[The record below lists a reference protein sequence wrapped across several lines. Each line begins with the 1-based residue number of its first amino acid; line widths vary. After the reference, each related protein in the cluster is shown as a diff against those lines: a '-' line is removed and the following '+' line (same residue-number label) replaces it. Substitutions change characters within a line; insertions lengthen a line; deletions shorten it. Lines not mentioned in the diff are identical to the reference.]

1 MRLIKN
7 TQDLLTSL
15 KLDAKSGLPIRN
27 FQIDSRKVTKN
38 SVFFGLTGSN
48 EDGSL
53 YAKDAIRKGASL
65 AIAKESKILNSSA
78 KSSKIILV
86 KSPEKCLIESAKVAM
101 GRYKGNVIGVT
112 GSNGKT
118 TTKNI
123 LKNCIKNSYATFQ
136 NYNNEIGLPLC
147 ALELDSKNTAAIF
160 EMGAAKLGDIDLL
173 SKIIKPNIGIIT
185 HIGHSHLD
193 GLNSVRGVLEVK
205 SELISNI
212 KKDGIAIVPDG
223 KYLNHW
229 KKMRDD
235 ISFYTF
241 GKKSSASYFPSQIQM
256 TKQGLSFF
264 IESIHLKKRIQ
275 IKTKLLGMHN
285 VLNILASFAAIHA
298 AQLNIEEF
306 VDGLRGLVNPPQRLE
321 LKTWAKQSQ
330 VIDDTYNANPDS
342 MRAALDVLCQ
352 FKGRKVAIL
361 GDMAELGRYRKKLHI
376 GLGDYAKIHGV
387 DILLG
392 YGDLIRHTAFAFGDN
407 GFFFNDKI
415 ELIDFLKKNL
425 VGKENILL
433 KGSRSM
439 RMEEILDL
447 WK

>member
-1 MRLIKN
+1 MKLIKN

-15 KLDAKSGLPIRN
+15 KLDAKSGLPIKN

-38 SVFFGLTGSN
+38 SVFFGLTGLQ
-48 EDGSL
+48 EDGGL
-53 YAKDAIRKGASL
+53 YANDAIRKGASL
-65 AIAKESKILNSSA
+65 AIVKESKILNSSA

-86 KSPEKCLIESAKVAM
+86 KSPEKCLIESARIAM

-285 VLNILASFAAIHA
+285 VLNILASFAAIHT

-352 FKGRKVAIL
+352 FQGRKVAIL

>member
-7 TQDLLTSL
+7 TQDLLASL

-65 AIAKESKILNSSA
+65 AIVKKSKILNPSV

-147 ALELDSKNTAAIF
+147 ALELDSKNTSAIF
-160 EMGAAKLGDIDLL
+160 EMGATKLGDIDFL
-173 SKIIKPNIGIIT
+173 SNIIKPNIGIIT

-235 ISFYTF
+235 ISFYSF
-241 GKKSSASYFPSQIQM
+241 GKKSSASYFPSQIRM

-285 VLNILASFAAIHA
+285 VLNILASFASIHA
-298 AQLNIEEF
+298 SQLNIEEF
-306 VDGLRGLVNPPQRLE
+306 VDGLRDLVNPSQRLE
-321 LKTWAKQSQ
+321 LKTWAMQSQ

-407 GFFFNDKI
+407 GFFFNNKI

-433 KGSRSM
+433 KGSRST

>member
-1 MRLIKN
+1 M
-7 TQDLLTSL
+7 
-15 KLDAKSGLPIRN
+15 
-27 FQIDSRKVTKN
+27 
-38 SVFFGLTGSN
+38 
-48 EDGSL
+48 E
-53 YAKDAIRKGASL
+53 
-65 AIAKESKILNSSA
+65 
-78 KSSKIILV
+78 
-86 KSPEKCLIESAKVAM
+86 
-101 GRYKGNVIGVT
+101 RYKGNIIGVT

-123 LKNCIKNSYATFQ
+123 LNSCIKNSYATFQ

-147 ALELDSKNTAAIF
+147 ALELDSRNSTAIF

-193 GLNSVRGVLEVK
+193 GLNSVKGVLEVK

-212 KKDGIAIVPDG
+212 KKDGAAIIPDS
-223 KYLNHW
+223 KYLNYW

-241 GKKSSASYFPSQIQM
+241 GESPSASYFPSQIKM

-264 IESIHLKKRIQ
+264 IESTHLKKRIP
-275 IKTKLLGMHN
+275 IKTKLVGMHN

-298 AQLNIEEF
+298 AKLHIEEF
-306 VDGLRGLVNPPQRLE
+306 AAGLKDLVNPPQRLE

-342 MRAALDVLCQ
+342 MRAAIDVLSQC
-352 FKGRKVAIL
+352 KGRKIAIL

-376 GLGDYAKIHGV
+376 DLGDYAKIHGV

-392 YGDLIRHTAFAFGDN
+392 YGDLIRHTAFAFGKN
-407 GFFFNDKI
+407 GFFFKSKI
-415 ELIDFLKKNL
+415 ELIDFLKNNL
-425 VGKENILL
+425 AGKENILL

>member
-1 MRLIKN
+1 MKLIKN

-15 KLDAKSGLPIRN
+15 KLDFKTSLPISN
-27 FQIDSRKVTKN
+27 FQIDSREVTKN

-53 YAKDAIRKGASL
+53 YAEDAIKKGASL
-65 AIAKESKILNSSA
+65 AFIKGTKILNSSA
-78 KSSKIILV
+78 QPSKIILV
-86 KSPEKCLIESAKVAM
+86 NSPEKYLIESAKIAI
-101 GRYKGNVIGVT
+101 GRYKGRIIGVT

-123 LKNCIKNSYATFQ
+123 LKNGIKNSYATFQ
-136 NYNNEIGLPLC
+136 NYNNDIGLPLC
-147 ALELDSKNTAAIF
+147 ALELDSKNSTAIF

-185 HIGHSHLD
+185 HIGHSHLE
-193 GLNSVRGVLEVK
+193 GLNSVRGVLKVK

-212 KKDGIAIVPDG
+212 QKDGAAIVPDS
-223 KYLNHW
+223 KYVNYW

-235 ISFYTF
+235 ITFYTF
-241 GKKSSASYFPSQIQM
+241 GEKSSASYFPSQIKM
-256 TKQGLSFF
+256 TKQGLSFY
-264 IESIHLKKRIQ
+264 IESIHLKKRIP

-285 VLNILASFAAIHA
+285 LLNILASFAAINA

-306 VDGLRGLVNPPQRLE
+306 AHGLRGLVNPPQRLE
-321 LKTWAKQSQ
+321 LKTWVKQSQ

-342 MRAALDVLCQ
+342 MRAAIDVLCQ
-352 FKGRKVAIL
+352 FNGRKVAIL

-376 GLGDYAKIHGV
+376 GLGDYAKINGI

-392 YGDLIRHTAFAFGDN
+392 YGDLIRHTVLAFGDH
-407 GFFFNDKI
+407 GYFFKNKI

-425 VGKENILL
+425 VGKETILL

>member
-1 MRLIKN
+1 MKLIKN

-27 FQIDSRKVTKN
+27 FQIDSRKVIKN
-38 SVFFGLTGSN
+38 SVFFGLTGLK

-53 YAKDAIRKGASL
+53 YANDAIRKGASL
-65 AIAKESKILNSSA
+65 AIVKEGKILNSSA

-86 KSPEKCLIESAKVAM
+86 KSPEKYLIESARIAM

-147 ALELDSKNTAAIF
+147 ALELDSKNTAAVF

-212 KKDGIAIVPDG
+212 KKEGIAIVPDG

-321 LKTWAKQSQ
+321 LKTWAMQSQ

-352 FKGRKVAIL
+352 FQGRKVAIL

-392 YGDLIRHTAFAFGDN
+392 YGDLIRHTALAFGDN

>member
-38 SVFFGLTGSN
+38 SVFFGLTGLK
-48 EDGSL
+48 EDGSF
-53 YAKDAIRKGASL
+53 YANDAIRKGASL
-65 AIAKESKILNSSA
+65 AIIKKSKILNPSV

-147 ALELDSKNTAAIF
+147 ALELDSKNTSAIF
-160 EMGAAKLGDIDLL
+160 EMGATKLGDIDFL
-173 SKIIKPNIGIIT
+173 SNIIKPNIGIIT

-235 ISFYTF
+235 ISFYSF
-241 GKKSSASYFPSQIQM
+241 GKKSSASYFPSQIRM

-285 VLNILASFAAIHA
+285 VLNILASFASIHA
-298 AQLNIEEF
+298 SQLNIEEF
-306 VDGLRGLVNPPQRLE
+306 VDGLRDLVNPSQRLE
-321 LKTWAKQSQ
+321 LKTWAMQSQ

-376 GLGDYAKIHGV
+376 GLGDYDKIHGV

-433 KGSRSM
+433 KGSRST

>member
-65 AIAKESKILNSSA
+65 AIVKKSKILNPSV

-160 EMGAAKLGDIDLL
+160 EMGATKLGDIDFL
-173 SKIIKPNIGIIT
+173 SNIIKPNIGIIT

-235 ISFYTF
+235 ISFYSF
-241 GKKSSASYFPSQIQM
+241 GKKSSASYFPSQIRM

-306 VDGLRGLVNPPQRLE
+306 VDGLRDLVNPSQRLE
-321 LKTWAKQSQ
+321 LKTWAMQSQ

-392 YGDLIRHTAFAFGDN
+392 YGDLIRHTAFAFGNN

>member
-1 MRLIKN
+1 MKLIKN

-38 SVFFGLTGSN
+38 SVFFGLTGLK

-53 YAKDAIRKGASL
+53 YANDAIRKGASL
-65 AIAKESKILNSSA
+65 AIVKESKILNSSA

-86 KSPEKCLIESAKVAM
+86 KSPEKRLIESARIAM

-321 LKTWAKQSQ
+321 LKTWAQQSQ

-352 FKGRKVAIL
+352 FQGRKVAIL

-407 GFFFNDKI
+407 GFFFNDK
-415 ELIDFLKKNL
+415 
-425 VGKENILL
+425 
-433 KGSRSM
+433 
-439 RMEEILDL
+439 
-447 WK
+447 

>member
-38 SVFFGLTGSN
+38 SVFFGLTGLK

-53 YAKDAIRKGASL
+53 YANDAIRKGASL
-65 AIAKESKILNSSA
+65 AIVKESKILNSSA

-86 KSPEKCLIESAKVAM
+86 KSPEKCLIESARIAM

-275 IKTKLLGMHN
+275 IKTKLVGMHN

-352 FKGRKVAIL
+352 FQGRKVAIL

>member
-1 MRLIKN
+1 MKLIKN

-65 AIAKESKILNSSA
+65 AIVKKSKILHPSV

-147 ALELDSKNTAAIF
+147 ALELDSKNTSAIF
-160 EMGAAKLGDIDLL
+160 EMGATKLGDIDFL
-173 SKIIKPNIGIIT
+173 SNIIKPNIGIIT

-241 GKKSSASYFPSQIQM
+241 GKKSSASYFPSQIRM

-352 FKGRKVAIL
+352 FQGRKVAIL

-407 GFFFNDKI
+407 GFFFNDKR

>member
-65 AIAKESKILNSSA
+65 AIVKKSKILNPSV

-147 ALELDSKNTAAIF
+147 ALELDSKNTSAIF
-160 EMGAAKLGDIDLL
+160 EMGATKLGDIDFL
-173 SKIIKPNIGIIT
+173 SNIIKPNIGIIT

-235 ISFYTF
+235 ISFYSF
-241 GKKSSASYFPSQIQM
+241 GKKSSASYFPSQIRM

-275 IKTKLLGMHN
+275 VKTKLIGMHN
-285 VLNILASFAAIHA
+285 VLNILASFASIHA
-298 AQLNIEEF
+298 SQLNIEEF
-306 VDGLRGLVNPPQRLE
+306 VDGLRDLVNPSQRLE
-321 LKTWAKQSQ
+321 LKTWAMQSQ

-387 DILLG
+387 DTVSYTHLTLPTIL
-392 YGDLIRHTAFAFGDN
+392 R
-407 GFFFNDKI
+407 
-415 ELIDFLKKNL
+415 
-425 VGKENILL
+425 V
-433 KGSRSM
+433 
-439 RMEEILDL
+439 
-447 WK
+447 

>member
-1 MRLIKN
+1 MKLIKN

-38 SVFFGLTGSN
+38 SVFFGLTGLK

-53 YAKDAIRKGASL
+53 YANDAIRKGASL
-65 AIAKESKILNSSA
+65 AIVKESKILNSSA

-86 KSPEKCLIESAKVAM
+86 KSPEKCLIESARIAM

-264 IESIHLKKRIQ
+264 IESTHLKKRIQ

-321 LKTWAKQSQ
+321 LKTWAQQSQ

-352 FKGRKVAIL
+352 FQGRKVAIL

>member
-65 AIAKESKILNSSA
+65 AIVKKSKILNPSV

-160 EMGAAKLGDIDLL
+160 EMGATKLGDIDFL
-173 SKIIKPNIGIIT
+173 SNIIKPNIGIIT

-235 ISFYTF
+235 ISFYSF
-241 GKKSSASYFPSQIQM
+241 GKKSSASYFPSQIRM

-285 VLNILASFAAIHA
+285 VLNILASFASIHA
-298 AQLNIEEF
+298 SQLNIEEF
-306 VDGLRGLVNPPQRLE
+306 VDGLRDLVNPSQRLE
-321 LKTWAKQSQ
+321 LKTWAMKSQ

-433 KGSRSM
+433 KGSRST

>member
-65 AIAKESKILNSSA
+65 AIIKKSKILNPSV

-147 ALELDSKNTAAIF
+147 ALELDSKNTSAIF
-160 EMGAAKLGDIDLL
+160 EMGATKLGDIDFL
-173 SKIIKPNIGIIT
+173 SNIIKPNIGIIT

-235 ISFYTF
+235 ISFYSF
-241 GKKSSASYFPSQIQM
+241 GKKSSASYFPSQIRM

-285 VLNILASFAAIHA
+285 VLNILASFASIHA
-298 AQLNIEEF
+298 SQLNIEEF
-306 VDGLRGLVNPPQRLE
+306 VDGLRDLVNPSQRLE
-321 LKTWAKQSQ
+321 LKTWAMQSQ

-407 GFFFNDKI
+407 GFFFNNKVD
-415 ELIDFLKKNL
+415 LIDFLKKNL

-433 KGSRSM
+433 KGSRSS

>member
-65 AIAKESKILNSSA
+65 AIVKKSKILNPSV

-147 ALELDSKNTAAIF
+147 ALELDSKNTSAIF
-160 EMGAAKLGDIDLL
+160 EMGATKLGDIDFL
-173 SKIIKPNIGIIT
+173 SNIIKPNIGIIT

-235 ISFYTF
+235 ISFYSF
-241 GKKSSASYFPSQIQM
+241 GKKSSASYFPSQIRM

-285 VLNILASFAAIHA
+285 VLNILASFASIHA
-298 AQLNIEEF
+298 SQLNIEEF
-306 VDGLRGLVNPPQRLE
+306 VDGLRDLVNPSQRLE
-321 LKTWAKQSQ
+321 LKTWAMQSQ

-361 GDMAELGRYRKKLHI
+361 GDMAELGRFRKKLHI

-407 GFFFNDKI
+407 GFFFNNKVD
-415 ELIDFLKKNL
+415 LIDFLKKNL

-433 KGSRSM
+433 KGSRST

>member
-1 MRLIKN
+1 MKLIKN
-7 TQDLLTSL
+7 TQDLLASL
-15 KLDAKSGLPIRN
+15 NIDAKSGLPIRN

-53 YAKDAIRKGASL
+53 YAEDAIAKGASL
-65 AIAKESKILNSSA
+65 AIIKESNVLNSSIQ
-78 KSSKIILV
+78 SSRVIAV
-86 KSPEKCLIESAKVAM
+86 KSPEKCLIESAKIAM
-101 GRYKGNVIGVT
+101 ERYKGNIIGVT

-123 LKNCIKNSYATFQ
+123 LNSCIKNSYATFQ

-147 ALELDSKNTAAIF
+147 ALELDSRNSTAIF

-193 GLNSVRGVLEVK
+193 GLNSVKGVLEVK

-212 KKDGIAIVPDG
+212 KKDGAAIIPDS
-223 KYLNHW
+223 KYLNYW

-241 GKKSSASYFPSQIQM
+241 GETSSASYFPSQIKM

-264 IESIHLKKRIQ
+264 IESNHLKKRIP
-275 IKTKLLGMHN
+275 IKTKLVGMHN

-298 AQLNIEEF
+298 AKLHIEEF
-306 VDGLRGLVNPPQRLE
+306 AAGLKDLVNPPQRLE

-342 MRAALDVLCQ
+342 MRAAIDVLSQC
-352 FKGRKVAIL
+352 KGRKIAIL

-376 GLGDYAKIHGV
+376 DLGDYAKIHGV

-392 YGDLIRHTAFAFGDN
+392 YGDLMRHTAFAFGKN
-407 GFFFNDKI
+407 GFFFKSKI
-415 ELIDFLKKNL
+415 ELVDFLKNNL
-425 VGKENILL
+425 AGKENILL

>member
-241 GKKSSASYFPSQIQM
+241 GEKSSASYFPSQIRM

-275 IKTKLLGMHN
+275 IKTKLVGMHN

-392 YGDLIRHTAFAFGDN
+392 YGDLIRHTAFAFGNN

-447 WK
+447 WE

>member
-38 SVFFGLTGSN
+38 SVFFGLTGLK

-53 YAKDAIRKGASL
+53 YANDAIRKGASL
-65 AIAKESKILNSSA
+65 AIVKESKILNSSA

-86 KSPEKCLIESAKVAM
+86 KSPEKCLIESARIAM

-205 SELISNI
+205 SELINNI

-321 LKTWAKQSQ
+321 LKTWAMQSQ

-352 FKGRKVAIL
+352 FNGRKVAIL

-407 GFFFNDKI
+407 GFFFNNKVD
-415 ELIDFLKKNL
+415 LIDFLKKNL

-433 KGSRSM
+433 KGSRST

>member
-1 MRLIKN
+1 MKLIKN

-38 SVFFGLTGSN
+38 SVFFGLTGLK

-53 YAKDAIRKGASL
+53 YANDAIRKGASL
-65 AIAKESKILNSSA
+65 AIVKEGKILNSSA

-86 KSPEKCLIESAKVAM
+86 KSPEKCLIESARIAM

-147 ALELDSKNTAAIF
+147 ALELDSKNTAAVF

-275 IKTKLLGMHN
+275 IKTKLVGMHN

-352 FKGRKVAIL
+352 FQGRKVAIL

>member
-1 MRLIKN
+1 MKLIKN

-38 SVFFGLTGSN
+38 SVFFGLTGLK

-53 YAKDAIRKGASL
+53 YANDAIRKGASL
-65 AIAKESKILNSSA
+65 AIVKESKTLNSSA

-86 KSPEKCLIESAKVAM
+86 KSPEKCLIESARIAM

-352 FKGRKVAIL
+352 FQGRKVAIL

-376 GLGDYAKIHGV
+376 DLGDYAKIHGV

>member
-38 SVFFGLTGSN
+38 SVFFGLTGLK

-53 YAKDAIRKGASL
+53 YANDAIRKGASL
-65 AIAKESKILNSSA
+65 AIVKKSKILNPSV

-352 FKGRKVAIL
+352 FQGRKVAIL

>member
-65 AIAKESKILNSSA
+65 AIVKKSKILNPSV

-136 NYNNEIGLPLC
+136 NHNNEIGLPLC
-147 ALELDSKNTAAIF
+147 ALELDSKNTSAIF
-160 EMGAAKLGDIDLL
+160 EMGATKLGDIDFL
-173 SKIIKPNIGIIT
+173 SNIIKPNIGIIT

-235 ISFYTF
+235 ISFYSF
-241 GKKSSASYFPSQIQM
+241 GKKSSASYFPSQIRM

-275 IKTKLLGMHN
+275 IKTKLIGMHN
-285 VLNILASFAAIHA
+285 VLNILASFASIHA
-298 AQLNIEEF
+298 SQLNIEEF
-306 VDGLRGLVNPPQRLE
+306 VDGLRDLVNPSQRLE
-321 LKTWAKQSQ
+321 LKTWAMQSQ

-376 GLGDYAKIHGV
+376 GLGDYAKINGI

-392 YGDLIRHTAFAFGDN
+392 YGDLIRHTVLAFGDH
-407 GFFFNDKI
+407 GHFFKNKI

-433 KGSRSM
+433 KGSRST

>member
-65 AIAKESKILNSSA
+65 AIIKKSKILNPSV

-147 ALELDSKNTAAIF
+147 ALELDSKNTSAIF
-160 EMGAAKLGDIDLL
+160 EMGATKLGDIDFL
-173 SKIIKPNIGIIT
+173 SNIIKPNIGIIT

-235 ISFYTF
+235 ISFYSF
-241 GKKSSASYFPSQIQM
+241 GKKSSASYFPSQIRM

-285 VLNILASFAAIHA
+285 VLNILASFASIHA
-298 AQLNIEEF
+298 SQLNIEEF
-306 VDGLRGLVNPPQRLE
+306 VDGLRDLVNPSQRLE
-321 LKTWAKQSQ
+321 LKTWAMQSQ

>member
-38 SVFFGLTGSN
+38 SVFFGLTGLK

-53 YAKDAIRKGASL
+53 YANDAIRNGASL
-65 AIAKESKILNSSA
+65 AIVKESKILNSSA

-86 KSPEKCLIESAKVAM
+86 KSPEKCLIESARIAM

-193 GLNSVRGVLEVK
+193 GLNSLRGVLEVK

-352 FKGRKVAIL
+352 FQGRKVAIL